1 MINAVKIKK
10 FLFSADELGSDPQ
23 LEFSLPQKEPATTL
37 FFYQDPLDSLEI

>member
-1 MINAVKIKK
+1 MINTVKIKNS
-10 FLFSADELGSDPQ
+10 LFSADELGSDPQ